1 MNKQIEQLKAD
12 IIEGLDLLG
21 QYEYPEIKKVLQ
33 DIDDHVQKI
42 TIRAIDPDLD
52 STDDHPSPQDVYGAS
67 QLGMK

>member
-21 QYEYPEIKKVLQ
+21 QYEYPEIKKTLYE
-33 DIDDHVQKI
+33 IDNHLNKI
-42 TIRAIDPDLD
+42 WDLAIDPDID